1 MESDESVD
9 EQAHRM
15 SGTYSTVQ
23 CSAAQRSLCFR
34 DAMCALKET
43 EKKIT
48 LVQFTEITGV
58 LQSNEKKKE
67 KKNEKS
73 AMRVDVRSS
82 QNACIVIPITHP
94 LFPVKQTTPRNT
106 PVQCVRKMCLQRA

>member
-67 KKNEKS
+67 KKMKK
-73 AMRVDVRSS
+73 V
-82 QNACIVIPITHP
+82 P
-94 LFPVKQTTPRNT
+94 
-106 PVQCVRKMCLQRA
+106 